1 MNHAAEPD
9 FGPIPMG
16 HKILLLL
23 VVDSN
28 YDFELKYEYT
38 ELGKWA
44 TTKIDG
50 GVGIPA
56 GLD

>member
-1 MNHAAEPD
+1 
-9 FGPIPMG
+9 MG
-16 HKILLLL
+16 HTILLLL
-23 VVDSN
+23 VVDGN
-28 YDFELKYEYT
+28 YDFKLKYEYT